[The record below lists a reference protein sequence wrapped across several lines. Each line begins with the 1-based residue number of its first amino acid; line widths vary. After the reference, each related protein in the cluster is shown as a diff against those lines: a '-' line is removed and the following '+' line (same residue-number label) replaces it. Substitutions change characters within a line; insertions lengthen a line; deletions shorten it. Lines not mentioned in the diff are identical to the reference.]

1 MPAFYETDDL
11 NCWMFVV
18 FIEEYANGCDQEN
31 QYKIIDACGLGL
43 LKTYAEDKLTTGMD
57 WDKKILAAV
66 LNSIDY
72 DALKTQLIDWAESSL
87 CEKCHCYTD
96 GNPCEEVDCKE
107 EEEFSGGE

>member
-11 NCWMFVV
+11 NTWIFTV
-18 FIEEYANGCDQEN
+18 FTEEYEWGADQEN
-31 QYKIIDACGLGL
+31 QYKIIDAYGVAL
-43 LKTYAEDKLTTGMD
+43 LKDYTEDKLKMCMD

-72 DALKTQLIDWAESSL
+72 DALGTRLDEWAEESL

-96 GNPCEEVDCKE
+96 GNECEEVDCQE
-107 EEEFSGGE
+107 EEEESGGE